1 MRVSIA
7 SRSQVA
13 GPGQEDA
20 AARAKIEEIA
30 EKIRFATENLDEEL
44 GEVVSLIG
52 ARDESLARRV
62 LYFSTFEDML
72 F

>member
-1 MRVSIA
+1 M
-7 SRSQVA
+7 
-13 GPGQEDA
+13 GL
-20 AARAKIEEIA
+20 K
-30 EKIRFATENLDEEL
+30 EKTENLDEEL